1 MFKCIIHVAQKSLHT
16 LLYTCCLVS
25 SDLCDSVFDIN
36 KVLVVFVDCVRLDGV
51 TTCHKH
57 V

>member
-1 MFKCIIHVAQKSLHT
+1 MFKCMIHVAQKSLNT

-25 SDLCDSVFDIN
+25 SYFCVTVFNIN
-36 KVLVVFVDCVRLDGV
+36 KVLVVFVDCVRLGGV
-51 TTCHKH
+51 ATCHKH